1 MASMAPVTVLHMLVK
16 GCHPGIGMWACKQDQ
31 LPTCSLLKVIVSGTC
46 SANFRS
52 SNLNLFGKLYWN
64 LLLNTGMGMTP
75 SSKPAMHA
83 THGGP
88 STIDFVLGATSV
100 EKTFHAA
107 HACNVVVLVQRLH
120 AWMQQTRGW
129 IHGLPINQ
137 CCMTCWCQ
145 LDLATS
151 CV

>member
-1 MASMAPVTVLHMLVK
+1 MASMAPVTVLHMPVK

-46 SANFRS
+46 SAKFRS
-52 SNLNLFGKLYWN
+52 CNLNLLGKLYWN

-88 STIDFVLGATSV
+88 STIDFVLGATNV
-100 EKTFHAA
+100 EKNISCSTCMQRGCLGAKI
-107 HACNVVVLVQRLH
+107 ACMNATNKRLDSWP
-120 AWMQQTRGW
+120 A
-129 IHGLPINQ
+129 N
-137 CCMTCWCQ
+137 
-145 LDLATS
+145 
-151 CV
+151 